1 MCFLTGPMT
10 PTPSAWATAVQP
22 PGPKALPQCA
32 SSTFQTI
39 LALLDRQTKRFLEPK
54 IGDVGAAGNLLD
66 RLNDKGYRHQPGLKN
81 GGQGLWDSF
90 TMDCGPIMDGTKILA
105 PPSIVPNH
113 LRTPARLPSTWHNN
127 CDGCEKL
134 SREHKYSKR
143 SERKLQG
150 ACV

>member
-1 MCFLTGPMT
+1 MPALAMPAEAVFFLLNRERGDCG
-10 PTPSAWATAVQP
+10 TAIDHRYSKFRDAARWINP
-22 PGPKALPQCA
+22 CL
-32 SSTFQTI
+32 SSCQKFVHESN
-39 LALLDRQTKRFLEPK
+39 R
-54 IGDVGAAGNLLD
+54 D